1 MYLLDQVRDAVSAV
15 MAGEQPREQVYFYG
29 NGYRGGFRRVR
40 WLRLGT
46 DSAVFHVKSR
56 QTGVVPSTNLS

>member
-29 NGYRGGFRRVR
+29 NGCRGGFRRFR
-40 WLRLGT
+40 WLRSGT
-46 DSAVFHVKSR
+46 DSAVFML
-56 QTGVVPSTNLS
+56 LSGK